1 MGMTATFIRL
11 SDGELRELIHNQ
23 SESDFIDN
31 HSINIDKT
39 WDTIAFLISN
49 QQYDYDEQ
57 PIAKLIYGTHDLY
70 EFSDSEVMYI
80 LPEEVKDFHR
90 DLSKLSDDTLYS
102 RFNFELM
109 ETHNVY
115 PNIWD
120 NEAEKTA
127 IWNYILQ
134 GITQIRTLYKQASEN
149 DEAIITYIV

>member
-1 MGMTATFIRL
+1 
-11 SDGELRELIHNQ
+11 
-23 SESDFIDN
+23 
-31 HSINIDKT
+31 
-39 WDTIAFLISN
+39 
-49 QQYDYDEQ
+49 
-57 PIAKLIYGTHDLY
+57 
-70 EFSDSEVMYI
+70 MYI

-134 GITQIRTLYKQASEN
+134 GIAQIRTLYKQASEN